1 MVIMNEKDRK
11 LLQEAAEIL
20 EQVERDYPEDK
31 EIYTDTLA
39 DNISKRTEDPLK
51 EIALFTICTAI
62 ESILHTYEGVIN

>member
-20 EQVERDYPEDK
+20 EQVERDHPEDK